1 MARRRSLLR
10 YPQVRTGCSHTI
22 RAPRGRQTSAGT
34 IGCGADDPR
43 RGGDAVSWGRQVTH
57 SLHRAGAT
65 TWEHLRPHVGAGVV
79 ATAYLVV
86 VYLAGRR

>member
-1 MARRRSLLR
+1 M
-10 YPQVRTGCSHTI
+10 
-22 RAPRGRQTSAGT
+22 
-34 IGCGADDPR
+34 
-43 RGGDAVSWGRQVTH
+43 SWGRQVTH